1 MSKVIT
7 YYFTPVSP
15 WSYLGHDR
23 LVALAAKHGATIE
36 PRLMDLGKVFPVSGG
51 LPLPKRSPQRQAY
64 RLVELARWRD
74 ALGVPINVPPKFA
87 ASSGDLAT
95 HWILA
100 ALEGGA
106 APALTLAGA
115 VMRSRWAEEG
125 DIADAATLAA
135 LARASGLDPQRLA
148 ARAAAPDDRG
158 ALRSSRRSRRSTP
171 AFSARHGTSAR
182 ASRSGDR
189 IGSTS
194 SPANWQNSVLFA
206 SSLPGGPAGAG
217 RRGARAM
224 LSACTSVRTV
234 PRTRAPRMQV
244 PHLRYLATLRE
255 S

>member
-1 MSKVIT
+1 MNKVVT

-23 LVALAAKHGATIE
+23 LIAMAAKHGASIE
-36 PRLMDLGKVFPVSGG
+36 PRLVDLGKVFPVSGG

-106 APALTLAGA
+106 APGLKLAGA

-125 DIADAATLAA
+125 DIADEATLVA
-135 LARASGLDPQRLA
+135 LARGVGLDPTTIA
-148 ARAAAPDDRG
+148 ARAATSDVAARYEQQTQQAIDAGVFGAPWYVCEGEPFWGQDR
-158 ALRSSRRSRRSTP
+158 LD
-171 AFSARHGTSAR
+171 FLARK
-182 ASRSGDR
+182 
-189 IGSTS
+189 
-194 SPANWQNSVLFA
+194 
-206 SSLPGGPAGAG
+206 
-217 RRGARAM
+217 
-224 LSACTSVRTV
+224 
-234 PRTRAPRMQV
+234 
-244 PHLRYLATLRE
+244 LAK
-255 S
+255 